1 MNFQPILYVIG
12 FLLLAL
18 GGLMLPP
25 AMLDLVTND
34 PAWIL
39 FAESAAITL
48 LFGTLFIFA
57 NRPEGEIELSL
68 RETFILTTASW
79 VMLALFAS
87 LPFIFSTV
95 TSSYADSLFEAIS
108 ALTTT
113 GASVIIGL
121 DYAPKGLLLWRAL
134 LQWMG
139 GIGIIVMA
147 MTVLP
152 LLRIGGMQ
160 LFRSEFSDRSEKV
173 LPKVSQIT
181 KAIFWTYTGLTVLCA
196 VLLWYAGMN
205 AFDSICHA
213 FTSVSTG
220 GLSNYDASIAHFN
233 SSLIESILIIF
244 MVLGAA
250 PLILQ
255 VRVLYGDYWALWK
268 DSQFRTYLLL
278 FVLGIPIVLAF
289 VRWLSNPHPF
299 LKIFRE
305 TYFNYISIMTTS
317 GYVSADYD
325 HWEPYV
331 ILLFLGAMFIG
342 GCTGSTAGGF
352 KIFRLKIAYSLT
364 KVQMYKQY
372 KTHVVRI
379 PTYDGQEIALPIIL
393 SVITFLTLFFISF
406 GLLSLGVSAT
416 GLDFLTSV
424 TATAACLTNAGPGFG
439 SIVGPM
445 GSYAN
450 LTDTAKW
457 LLMFAMI
464 LGRLELITVLVLFRP
479 SFWKK

>member
-12 FLLLAL
+12 LLLLAL
-18 GGLMLPP
+18 GSLMIAP
-25 AMLDLVTND
+25 AALDWLTDD
-34 PAWIL
+34 PAWEL
-39 FAESAAITL
+39 FAESAAVTL
-48 LFGTLFIFA
+48 LFGGLFVFA

-68 RETFILTTASW
+68 RETFLLTTASW
-79 VMLALFAS
+79 VLLALFAS

-108 ALTTT
+108 CLTTT
-113 GASVIIGL
+113 GATVIVGL

-134 LQWMG
+134 LQWVG

-147 MTVLP
+147 ITVLP

-173 LPKVSQIT
+173 LPRVSQIT
-181 KAIFWTYTGLTVLCA
+181 KAIFWTYSGLTILCA
-196 VLLWYAGMN
+196 FLLFWAGMN
-205 AFDSICHA
+205 SFDAICHA
-213 FTSVSTG
+213 FTAVSTG
-220 GLSNYDASIAHFN
+220 GGSTYDLSIAHFN

-244 MVLGAA
+244 MVLGAV

-255 VRVLYGDYWALWK
+255 VRVLYGDYGALWR
-268 DSQFRTYLLL
+268 DGQFRIYLAL
-278 FVLGIPIVLAF
+278 FALAIPTALSF
-289 VRWLSNPHPF
+289 YRWGTSAESF
-299 LKIFRE
+299 LQTLRE
-305 TYFNYISIMTTS
+305 TYFNYISIMTTT

-325 HWEPYV
+325 HWQTYV
-331 ILLFLGAMFIG
+331 IVLFLGVMFIG

-352 KIFRLKIAYSLT
+352 KIFRLKIVYALT

-393 SVITFLTLFFISF
+393 SVVSFLTLFFISF
-406 GLLSLGVSAT
+406 GLLALCVSAT
-416 GLDFLTSV
+416 GLDFITSV
-424 TATAACLTNAGPGFG
+424 SASAACLTNTGPGFG
-439 SIVGPM
+439 RTVGPM
-445 GSYAN
+445 SHYA
-450 LTDTAKW
+450 TIPDAAKW
-457 LLMFAMI
+457 MLMFAMI

>member
-1 MNFQPILYVIG
+1 MNFQPVFYVVG
-12 FLLLAL
+12 LLLLAL
-18 GGLMLPP
+18 GALMLAP
-25 AMLDLVTND
+25 AILDWATND
-34 PAWIL
+34 PAWEL

-48 LFGTLFIFA
+48 LFGGLFVFA
-57 NRPEGEIELSL
+57 NRPEGEVELSL
-68 RETFILTTASW
+68 RETFILTTAAW
-79 VMLALFAS
+79 LFLAIFAS

-95 TSSYADSLFEAIS
+95 TPSHVDSLFEGIS

-113 GASVIIGL
+113 GATVIVGL

-134 LQWMG
+134 LQWVG

-173 LPKVSQIT
+173 LPRVSQIT
-181 KAIFWTYTGLTVLCA
+181 KAIFWTYAGLTLLCA
-196 VLLWYAGMN
+196 ILLYWAGMN
-205 AFDSICHA
+205 SFDAVCHA
-213 FTSVSTG
+213 FTSISTG
-220 GLSNYDASIAHFN
+220 GLSNYDLSIAHFD
-233 SSLIESILIIF
+233 SALIEAILMVF

-255 VRVLYGDYWALWK
+255 VRVLYGDYWAPWR
-268 DSQFRTYLLL
+268 DGQFRAYLVL
-278 FVLGIPIVLAF
+278 FVLAIPICLSLY
-289 VRWLSNPHPF
+289 RWGTSALPF
-299 LKIFRE
+299 WHTIRE

-325 HWEPYV
+325 HWQTYIMV
-331 ILLFLGAMFIG
+331 LFFGVMFIG

-352 KIFRLKIAYSLT
+352 KIFRLKIVSALT

-393 SVITFLTLFFISF
+393 SVVTFLTLFFISF
-406 GLLSLGVSAT
+406 GLLTLCVAAT

-424 TATAACLTNAGPGFG
+424 SATAGCLTNTGPGFG
-439 SIVGPM
+439 HLVGPM
-445 GSYAN
+445 GNYAH
-450 LTDTAKW
+450 LPVSAKW
-457 LLMFAMI
+457 MLMFAMI

-479 SFWKK
+479 SFWRK

>member
-12 FLLLAL
+12 LLLLAL
-18 GGLMLPP
+18 GVLMIAP
-25 AMLDLVTND
+25 AILDWATND
-34 PAWIL
+34 PAWVL
-39 FAESAAITL
+39 FAESAALTL
-48 LFGTLFIFA
+48 LFGALFVFA
-57 NRPEGEIELSL
+57 NRPSGEVELSL
-68 RETFILTTASW
+68 RETFILTTGAW
-79 VMLALFAS
+79 LALSLFAS
-87 LPFIFSTV
+87 LPFVFSTV
-95 TSSYADSLFEAIS
+95 TPSYADSLFEAIS

-113 GASVIIGL
+113 GATVIVGL

-173 LPKVSQIT
+173 LPRVSQIT
-181 KAIFWTYTGLTVLCA
+181 KAIFWTYSGLTGICA
-196 VLLWYAGMN
+196 MLLLFAGMSS
-205 AFDSICHA
+205 FDAICHA

-220 GLSNYDASIAHFN
+220 GLTNYDRSIAHFN
-233 SSLIESILIIF
+233 SSLIELILMVF

-255 VRVLYGDYWALWK
+255 VRVLYGDYGALWR

-278 FVLGIPIVLAF
+278 FVLAVPTTLALF
-289 VRWLSNPHPF
+289 RWWTSSLPF
-299 LKIFRE
+299 LQTTRQTF
-305 TYFNYISIMTTS
+305 FNYISIMTTS

-325 HWEPYV
+325 HWESYV
-331 ILLFLGAMFIG
+331 IVLFLGAMFIG

-352 KIFRLKIAYSLT
+352 KIFRLKIVYALT

-379 PTYDGQEIALPIIL
+379 PTYDGQEIAMPIIL
-393 SVITFLTLFFISF
+393 SVVTFLTLFFLSF
-406 GLLSLGVSAT
+406 GLLSLAVAAT
-416 GLDFLTSV
+416 GLDFLTSIS
-424 TATAACLTNAGPGFG
+424 ATAGCLTNTGPGFG
-439 SIVGPM
+439 HLVGPM
-445 GSYAN
+445 GNYAH
-450 LTDTAKW
+450 LPLSAKW
-457 LLMFAMI
+457 ILMFAMI

-479 SFWKK
+479 SFWRK

>member
-1 MNFQPILYVIG
+1 
-12 FLLLAL
+12 
-18 GGLMLPP
+18 
-25 AMLDLVTND
+25 
-34 PAWIL
+34 
-39 FAESAAITL
+39 L
-48 LFGTLFIFA
+48 LFGALFIFA
-57 NRPEGEIELSL
+57 NRPDGEVELSL

-79 VMLALFAS
+79 VILAIFAS

-113 GASVIIGL
+113 GATVIVGL

-173 LPKVSQIT
+173 LPRVSQIT
-181 KAIFWTYTGLTVLCA
+181 KAIFWTYSGLTVICA
-196 VLLWYAGMN
+196 LLLWWAGMN
-205 AFDSICHA
+205 TFDAVCHA

-220 GLSNYDASIAHFN
+220 GLSNYDLSIAHFN
-233 SSLIESILIIF
+233 SALIESILIVF

-255 VRVLYGDYWALWK
+255 IRVLYGDYTAMWR
-268 DSQFRTYLLL
+268 DTQFRTYLTL
-278 FVLGIPIVLAF
+278 FVLGIPISLSIY
-289 VRWLSNPHPF
+289 RWYTSSMPF
-299 LKIFRE
+299 LKTFRE
-305 TYFNYISIMTTS
+305 TYFNYISVMTTS

-331 ILLFLGAMFIG
+331 IVVFLGVMFIG

-352 KIFRLKIAYSLT
+352 KIFRLNIVSALT
-364 KVQMYKQY
+364 KVQLYKQY

-379 PTYDGQEIALPIIL
+379 PTYDGQEIAQPIIL
-393 SVITFLTLFFISF
+393 SVVTFLTLFFLSF
-406 GLLSLGVSAT
+406 GLLCIGVSTT
-416 GLDFLTSV
+416 GLDFLTAVS
-424 TATAACLTNAGPGFG
+424 ATAACLTNAGPGFG
-439 SIVGPM
+439 HLVGPL
-445 GSYAN
+445 GNYAD
-450 LTDTAKW
+450 LPDMAKW
-457 LLMFAMI
+457 MLMFAMI
-464 LGRLELITVLVLFRP
+464 LGRLELITVLVMFSP